1 MDDIDKQIV
10 NLLTLNGRTSNAEL
24 ARKTGLSAPSVAER
38 IRRLEDI
45 GVVAGFSLKV
55 EPKALGFP
63 LAAYIRIRPMP
74 GNHQKI
80 AALMTTL
87 DPVVECHRVTGED
100 CFIATAH
107 LRSIEELEAVIDEI
121 IPFATT
127 NTSILQSTPVP
138 RRTRLLA

>member
-1 MDDIDKQIV
+1 MNDIDKQIV
-10 NLLTLNGRTSNAEL
+10 NLLSLDGRTSNAEL
-24 ARKTGLSAPSVAER
+24 ARKIGLSAPSVAER

-74 GNHQKI
+74 GNHRKI
-80 AALMTTL
+80 AALMTT
-87 DPVVECHRVTGED
+87 
-100 CFIATAH
+100 
-107 LRSIEELEAVIDEI
+107 LEAVIDEI

-127 NTSILQSTPVP
+127 NTSILQSTAVP